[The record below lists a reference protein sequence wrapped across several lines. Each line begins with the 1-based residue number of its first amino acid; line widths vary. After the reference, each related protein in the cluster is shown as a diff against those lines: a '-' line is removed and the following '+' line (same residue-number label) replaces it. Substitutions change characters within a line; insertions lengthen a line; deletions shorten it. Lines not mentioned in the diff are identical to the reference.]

1 MLYDDNVL
9 NLYETE
15 NENIKVIQTKENNY
29 KIEGVKDVRIFDSFD
44 FNEHLEIVRKNV
56 EENKKENGIIMFE
69 LILKNKKFKLKS
81 SYKIIIMQS
90 IYISIYNY
98 LDLDLIQYNGDM
110 INPQLE
116 LIESDEEQIIKK
128 RNYIAFCRN
137 IQKDLFN
144 LENDKN
150 NNYIPFPDYSIFT
163 SLIHDSLLGNCYNS
177 FITYVSTNNID
188 LCVKLFTISSFFRKI
203 NVYFFII
210 IILIELSSLM
220 YFNVL

>member
-90 IYISIYNY
+90 IF
-98 LDLDLIQYNGDM
+98 L
-110 INPQLE
+110 
-116 LIESDEEQIIKK
+116 
-128 RNYIAFCRN
+128 
-137 IQKDLFN
+137 
-144 LENDKN
+144 
-150 NNYIPFPDYSIFT
+150 
-163 SLIHDSLLGNCYNS
+163 
-177 FITYVSTNNID
+177 
-188 LCVKLFTISSFFRKI
+188 
-203 NVYFFII
+203 FII
-210 IILIELSSLM
+210 I
-220 YFNVL
+220 